1 MRIAVIGATGL
12 IGRHLTRAL
21 LDEGDEVV
29 PVSRSHGE
37 VHGVPTVVWDPASEP
52 FPPAATDGVDG
63 VVNLAGASVAD
74 GRWTPERKAIIR
86 DSRVVTT
93 TRIAQALA
101 AGAGPRVLVS
111 GSATG
116 IYGDRGDEV
125 LDEQS
130 PPAHDFLSEVA
141 MAWEA
146 AARTAEEG
154 GVRVAITRTG
164 MVMAPDGG
172 VVPRLAALAKVGM
185 AGPIAGGRQWVP
197 WVAIDDVVG
206 MILRALDDEA
216 WSGPFNNVAPEPM
229 RQSDVAKAF
238 GRVLSRPAVLPTPAF
253 ALKMTM
259 GEAAVL
265 VTDSQRCVPAA
276 ARARGYAW
284 AQADLDDCLRGALS

>member
-116 IYGDRGDEV
+116 IYGDRGDEIMTE
-125 LDEQS
+125 DSE
-130 PPAHDFLSEVA
+130 PGPTFLSETCNE
-141 MAWEA
+141 WEEATA
-146 AARTAEEG
+146 AARDAG
-154 GVRVAITRTG
+154 IRVVNLRI
-164 MVMAPDGG
+164 G
-172 VVPRLAALAKVGM
+172 VV
-185 AGPIAGGRQWVP
+185 
-197 WVAIDDVVG
+197 
-206 MILRALDDEA
+206 
-216 WSGPFNNVAPEPM
+216 
-229 RQSDVAKAF
+229 
-238 GRVLSRPAVLPTPAF
+238 LSP
-253 ALKMTM
+253 
-259 GEAAVL
+259 
-265 VTDSQRCVPAA
+265 
-276 ARARGYAW
+276 
-284 AQADLDDCLRGALS
+284 